1 MGLFSS
7 TKVKNVPLYTPE
19 QQEQIKQLI
28 QQGGQPAMDLLMSII
43 GGPPEDVFQKSY
55 VDPAM
60 QSYKQDV
67 LPAIGERF
75 GSGDTGASSALN
87 QTLARSAVDLETML
101 GKQYGDFINQYTGQ
115 QLNAA
120 NQYYGLSQQKM
131 NEPYLYQKKGWLDE
145 TLDVAEKGVKLY
157 GKYMAGGI

>member
-1 MGLFSS
+1 MAMFSS
-7 TKVKNVPLYTPE
+7 TQTKNVPLYTPE
-19 QQEQIKQLI
+19 QQEQIKKLI

-43 GGPPEDVFQKSY
+43 GGAPEDVFQKSY

-60 QSYKQDV
+60 QSYNQDA

-87 QTLARSAVDLETML
+87 QTLARSAVDLETRL
-101 GKQYGDFINQYTGQ
+101 GKQYGDFINNYTGN
-115 QLNAA
+115 QLNAL

-131 NEPYLYQKKGWLDE
+131 NEPYLYQKPGWLDDILKVG
-145 TLDVAEKGVKLY
+145 TTAAKTAGMF
-157 GKYMAGGI
+157 MAGGL